1 MLFTE
6 RQKVLLTLT
15 VPSPADSAGLVE
27 IQVKHNEIKIQE
39 PEVHKNFLPGREK
52 P

>member
-15 VPSPADSAGLVE
+15 IPSPADSAGLVE

-39 PEVHKNFLPGREK
+39 PKVHKNFLPGRDK